1 MLYRIK
7 EVFKILNSHFIYY
20 ENDFL
25 INNKPEKPI
34 QNGFSLKLIT
44 ERWDSLY
51 KCVKFIKKNMNL
63 YEELNIQKVNKSLKN
78 IDELIGWDNLTEIL
92 KIMWNH

>member
-1 MLYRIK
+1 
-7 EVFKILNSHFIYY
+7 
-20 ENDFL
+20 
-25 INNKPEKPI
+25 
-34 QNGFSLKLIT
+34 
-44 ERWDSLY
+44 
-51 KCVKFIKKNMNL
+51 MNL